1 VRPHSTSETFMR
13 RSLVVS
19 LALLAIVRSPAVA
32 QTCMGLASFSH
43 APMQVT
49 GNGNFSSGVNSFGA
63 TVGYGMQSGLWGK
76 LGVSTLSVDGASSHP
91 LNLGATAGYETALGK
106 SRNPINVCPN
116 ASFTYGNGP
125 DDVNVNRTTQDIT
138 LGANFGTVLPGSNP
152 RMKIV
157 PTAGFSYVHNKM
169 SAKDSTGTSLGAAAT
184 GSYGLAQLGVGL
196 VMNQNISIR
205 PSVDIPLK
213 SGYDT
218 RFGVALGYN
227 FGSKSAP
234 ARRR

>member
-1 VRPHSTSETFMR
+1 MR

-32 QTCMGLASFSH
+32 QTCMGLASFST
-43 APMQVT
+43 APMQLT
-49 GNGNFSSGVNSFGA
+49 GNAQFSSSVDRYGA
-63 TVGYGMQSGLWGK
+63 TVGYGMQSGLWGN
-76 LGVSTLSVDGASSHP
+76 LGVQTLSVTGATSHP
-91 LNLGATAGYETALGK
+91 LNIGARAGYETAVGK
-106 SRNPINVCPN
+106 SRNPIHVCPN
-116 ASFTYGNGP
+116 ASFAIGNGP
-125 DDVNVNRTTQDIT
+125 DATNFNASTQDATLGVNVGTI
-138 LGANFGTVLPGSNP
+138 LGGSNP

-157 PTAGFSYVHNKM
+157 PTAGLSYAHFKQT
-169 SAKDSTGTSLGAAAT
+169 AKDSNGTALPLAAVS

-205 PSVDIPLK
+205 PSIDIPLK

-218 RFGVALGYN
+218 RFGVTLGYN
-227 FGSKSAP
+227 FGSTGSAP